1 MPRTATVRKRSGT
14 GINYIIF
21 RGINHQNIFLE
32 KEDFE
37 EYMYRL
43 EKNIRLLFH

>member
-1 MPRTATVRKRSGT
+1 MPRTARKRSST
-14 GINYIIF
+14 AINHIIF
-21 RGINHQNIFLE
+21 RGINHQHIFLE